1 MSERDETVEVDA
13 SDGITKVVGANV
25 FNFDTGKRD
34 YVING
39 HVVSFNP
46 TDADFI
52 TRFNSMLKRLGVA
65 QDRFQQE
72 MKDAGDD
79 SDKTTA
85 ALEGYCAKG
94 REIFDGLFGEGA
106 SDGMFGGCSPFAV
119 QSDTRLALW
128 VILCDYISDVIA
140 DAILELPDEVKTDSL
155 RANGAKSKA
164 LLAKYKIKR

>member
-1 MSERDETVEVDA
+1 MADEIKGSA
-13 SDGITKVVGANV
+13 NNV
-25 FNFDTGKRD
+25 FNFDTGRKN

-39 HVVSFNP
+39 YTVSFNP

-52 TRFNSMLKRLGVA
+52 TRFNATLKRLGAA
-65 QDRFQQE
+65 QERFQAE

-79 SDKTTA
+79 ADKTTA

-94 REIFDGLFGEGA
+94 RSLFDDLFGEGA
-106 SDGMFGGCSPFAV
+106 SDGMFNGCSPFAI

-128 VILCDYISDVIA
+128 VILCDYLADMIG
-140 DAILELPDEVKTDSL
+140 DAILALPDEIKTDGL

-164 LLAKYKIKR
+164 ILAKYKVNR